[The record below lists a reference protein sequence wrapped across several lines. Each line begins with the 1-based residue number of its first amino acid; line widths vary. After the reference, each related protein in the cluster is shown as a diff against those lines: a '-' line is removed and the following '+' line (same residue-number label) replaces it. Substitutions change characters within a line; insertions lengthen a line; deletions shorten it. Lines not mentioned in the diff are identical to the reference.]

1 LKKQFIGTLSSYF
14 GKYVKEAF
22 DNVNGKQKSH
32 PELATISRFVKVI

>member
-1 LKKQFIGTLSSYF
+1 LKKQFIDTPSYF